1 MLVFSFKYKDFDFAT
16 WLQVK
21 LKILVFA
28 SLQIQA
34 CKLNQEIGKNEM
46 KEKENGSTGA

>member
-21 LKILVFA
+21 LKILVFT
-28 SLQIQA
+28 SLQA

>member
-1 MLVFSFKYKDFDFAT
+1 MLVFSFKYKVFDFTT
-16 WLQVK
+16 WLKVK